1 MPEVTQ
7 LVGGVGFASGSFG
20 LQGEDPAER
29 QLTLRMV
36 GNSSP
41 RPAAHSSRE
50 AVGGAET
57 ATRSQG
63 HVANKGARKRTL
75 PKALPPGP
83 PCAPGWPL
91 AASL

>member
-1 MPEVTQ
+1 M
-7 LVGGVGFASGSFG
+7 GFSPGSVG

-29 QLTLRMV
+29 QLKRRMV

-63 HVANKGARKRTL
+63 HAANKGARK
-75 PKALPPGP
+75 
-83 PCAPGWPL
+83 
-91 AASL
+91 